1 MFIRFLS
8 RLFVLVLLIGLVWV
22 NLPAKI
28 PIKFQINK
36 WKVDTNIG
44 APVIS
49 FKTSDGKEFKKEFIT
64 KFGLDLQG
72 GSHFVFEA
80 DVSKLKTA
88 DIADA
93 IASTRNI
100 IERRVNLFGVSEP
113 TIQVL
118 QSGKTYRISVD
129 LPGIKNHEEAINLI
143 GQTAQLVFKEEGEL
157 DPNIPIS
164 IATQSAIFKLTKET
178 GLTGKDVK
186 KAEVTFNNQNGEP
199 SVQLNFNAEGAKK
212 FADIT
217 KRNVKKLV
225 GIFLDADI
233 LTAPV
238 VQTEILDGTAIITG
252 QFTVETAKSLAVS
265 INSGALPVPIKLVQN
280 ETIGPSLGAQD
291 VQRSVIAGIVGLTSV
306 ILFMILYYGRLGL
319 VASVGLLL
327 YGLITHALFRAIPV
341 VLTLPGIA
349 GFILS
354 IGMAVDSNIL
364 IFERIKEEVRNGK
377 PHETAVRLG
386 FGKAMDAIKDAN
398 ITTLLVAFILFNPL
412 NWDFLPQFGLV
423 KGFAL
428 TLALG
433 VITSLF
439 TGVVITR
446 RLLKIFYKHS

>member
-1 MFIRFLS
+1 MLIRFIH
-8 RLFVLVLLIGLVWV
+8 RLFVLVLLICLLWV

-28 PIKFQINK
+28 PIRFQINK
-36 WKVDTNIG
+36 WKVNTSIG
-44 APVIS
+44 APIID
-49 FKTSDGKEFKKEFIT
+49 FKYGDGKEYKKEFVT

-80 DVSKLKTA
+80 DTSKLKDA
-88 DIADA
+88 DISDA
-93 IASTRNI
+93 ITSTRNI

-113 TIQVL
+113 AIQVL
-118 QSGKTYRISVD
+118 RLGKLYRISVD
-129 LPGIKNHEEAINLI
+129 LPGIKNHEEAIGLI

-157 DPNIPIS
+157 DPTIPIS
-164 IATQSAIFKLTKET
+164 IATRSAVFRLTKET

-186 KAEVTFNNQNGEP
+186 KAQVTFNNQNSEP
-199 SVQLNFNAEGAKK
+199 SVQLNFSDAGAKK

-225 GIFLDADI
+225 GIFLDKDL

-252 QFTVETAKSLAVS
+252 QFTVDTAKSLAVS
-265 INSGALPVPIKLVQN
+265 INSGALPVPIRLVQN
-280 ETIGPSLGAQD
+280 ETVGPSLGALD
-291 VQRSVIAGIVGLTSV
+291 VQRSVFAGVVGLIGV
-306 ILFMILYYGRLGL
+306 VLFMILYYGRLGL
-319 VASVGLLL
+319 VASLGLIL
-327 YGLITHALFRAIPV
+327 YGLITHALFRAVPV

-412 NWDFLPQFGLV
+412 NWEFLPQFGLV

-433 VITSLF
+433 VVTSLF

-446 RLLKIFYKHS
+446 RLLKVFYKHS

>member
-8 RLFVLVLLIGLVWV
+8 RLFVLALLVCLLWV

-28 PIKFQINK
+28 PVKFQFAN
-36 WKVDTNIG
+36 WKVDTAIG
-44 APVIS
+44 APVID
-49 FKTSDGKEFKKEFIT
+49 FKTSDGNQFKKEFVT

-80 DVSKLKTA
+80 DTSKLKAA
-88 DIADA
+88 DISDA
-93 IASTRNI
+93 ITSTRNI

-129 LPGIKNHEEAINLI
+129 LPGVKNHEEAINLI

-157 DPNIPIS
+157 DPSIPIS

-199 SVQLNFNAEGAKK
+199 SVQLNFNADGAKK

-217 KRNVKKLV
+217 KRNVQKLV
-225 GIFLDADI
+225 GIFLDDSI

-252 QFTVETAKSLAVS
+252 QFTLETAKSLAVS

-291 VQRSVIAGIVGLTSV
+291 VQRSMIAGMVGLAGV
-306 ILFMILYYGRLGL
+306 IIFMILYYGRLGI

-377 PHETAVRLG
+377 SHETAVRLG

-398 ITTLLVAFILFNPL
+398 ITTLIVAFILFNPL

-433 VITSLF
+433 VVTSLF
-439 TGVVITR
+439 TGVFITR
-446 RLLKIFYKHS
+446 RLLKIFYRHS

>member
-1 MFIRFLS
+1 
-8 RLFVLVLLIGLVWV
+8 V

-28 PIKFQINK
+28 PIKFQIGK
-36 WKVDTNIG
+36 WKVNTSIG

-49 FKTSDGKEFKKEFIT
+49 FKTGEGKEFKKEFIT

>member
-1 MFIRFLS
+1 MSIRFIQ
-8 RLFVLVLLIGLVWV
+8 RFFVLILLICLLWV
-22 NLPAKI
+22 NLPSKI

-36 WKVDTNIG
+36 WKVNTSIG
-44 APVIS
+44 APVID
-49 FKTSDGKEFKKEFIT
+49 FKYGDGKEYKKEFVT

-80 DVSKLKTA
+80 DTSKLKDA
-88 DIADA
+88 DISDA
-93 IASTRNI
+93 ITSTRNI

-113 TIQVL
+113 AIQVL
-118 QSGKTYRISVD
+118 RSGKLYRISVD
-129 LPGIKNHEEAINLI
+129 LPGIKNHEEAIGLI

-157 DPNIPIS
+157 DPTIPIS
-164 IATQSAIFKLTKET
+164 IATRSAVFRLTKET

-186 KAEVTFNNQNGEP
+186 KAQVTFNNQNSEP
-199 SVQLNFNAEGAKK
+199 SVQLNFSDAGAKK

-217 KRNVKKLV
+217 KRNIKKLV
-225 GIFLDADI
+225 GIFLDKDL

-252 QFTVETAKSLAVS
+252 QFTVDTAKSLAVS
-265 INSGALPVPIKLVQN
+265 INSGALPVPIRLVQN
-280 ETIGPSLGAQD
+280 ETVGPSLGALD
-291 VQRSVIAGIVGLTSV
+291 VQRSVFAGVVGLIGV
-306 ILFMILYYGRLGL
+306 VLFMILYYGRLGL
-319 VASVGLLL
+319 VASLGLIL
-327 YGLITHALFRAIPV
+327 YGLITHALFRAVPV

-412 NWDFLPQFGLV
+412 NWEFLPQFGLV

-433 VITSLF
+433 VVTSLF

-446 RLLKIFYKHS
+446 RLLKVFYKHS